1 MPTEGYCPVV
11 RSYLLGAKAYWERE
25 GISGLHDE
33 IFDQLEDLKNYAL
46 TQPHDLASQR
56 VRAFFCL
63 HRLFVLLSTRTGGP
77 TRELPFT
84 REGIQEL
91 IQFCSKIRDAE
102 ELELYVKQLDPNHHS
117 RGDEDKWEQLARESL
132 FGITDVIVSSAEY
145 LRPRLHNG
153 KSLAGMGARFA
164 RGLGKVRA
172 PSDRFIEHGRA
183 LISVSILN
191 RGGLV
196 T

>member
-1 MPTEGYCPVV
+1 MPTEEYCPVV
-11 RSYLLGAKAYWERE
+11 RSYLLGAKAHWERE

-33 IFDQLEDLKNYAL
+33 IFDRLKELKAYAL
-46 TQPHDLASQR
+46 TQPSDLASQR

-63 HRLFVLLSTRTGGP
+63 HRLFVLLSTRLGGP
-77 TRELPFT
+77 VYELPRT
-84 REGIQEL
+84 REGLQEL

-102 ELELYVKQLDPNHHS
+102 ELTLYVKQLDPRHRS
-117 RGDEDKWEQLARESL
+117 DDEDAWENLSRESL
-132 FGITDVIVSSAEY
+132 FGLTDVIVSSAVY
-145 LRPRLHNG
+145 LRPRLHND

-164 RGLGKVRA
+164 RGLAELRA

-191 RGGLV
+191 RGGL
-196 T
+196 TP